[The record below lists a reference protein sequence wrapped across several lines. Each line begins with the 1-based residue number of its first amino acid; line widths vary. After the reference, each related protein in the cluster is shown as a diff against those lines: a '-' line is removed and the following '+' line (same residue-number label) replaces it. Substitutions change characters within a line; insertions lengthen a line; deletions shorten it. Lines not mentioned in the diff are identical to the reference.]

1 MLFSLICK
9 QTIEVTFVLILI
21 AMKSVVTEW
30 LGTMVSAL
38 DPESKGQN
46 C

>member
-1 MLFSLICK
+1 M
-9 QTIEVTFVLILI
+9 LILI
-21 AMKSVVTEW
+21 AVKIAVTEW
-30 LGTMVSAL
+30 LGTMVNVL